1 MGDTTTAANP
11 TADLAGSQ
19 TGTESALSN
28 WVGPY
33 VTSMLGQGAALAATP
48 YQAYSGP
55 LTAGQ
60 SGLQNQAF
68 QGLSSLAMPTSTM
81 GAYTPSSFTD
91 QGMAQQYMNP
101 YLQASLAPQIAEAQ
115 RQAEI
120 QRVQNAGRMTKA
132 GAYGGDRQAILEA
145 EGNRNLA
152 TGLAGIVGTGYN
164 QAYNQAQSQYNT
176 EEQRRQAAQDQTNQ
190 YGFNLAN
197 AQQTA
202 GATQRGIEGE
212 GIAADMSQFQQE
224 RDYPYK
230 QVQYMQSLL
239 QGLPVATQNY
249 SYQQPSGLSSL
260 MGTSGGILDFLNSNF
275 GVSGSDVWSWLTS
288 GNSSANTT
296 TPPTGNINLAGV
308 TNSNNIG
315 NNYGGSALKP
325 INVFSQPGNI
335 GNNYKP

>member
-1 MGDTTTAANP
+1 
-11 TADLAGSQ
+11 
-19 TGTESALSN
+19 
-28 WVGPY
+28 
-33 VTSMLGQGAALAATP
+33 
-48 YQAYSGP
+48 
-55 LTAGQ
+55 
-60 SGLQNQAF
+60 
-68 QGLSSLAMPTSTM
+68 
-81 GAYTPSSFTD
+81 
-91 QGMAQQYMNP
+91 MAQQYMNP

-120 QRVQNAGRMTKA
+120 QRVQNASRMTKA

-249 SYQQPSGLSSL
+249 SYQHPSGLSSL
-260 MGTSGGILDFLNSNF
+260 MGTSGGILDFLKSNF
-275 GVSGSDVWSWLTS
+275 GVSGSDVWGYLTG
-288 GNSSANTT
+288 GNSGADT
-296 TPPTGNINLAGV
+296 TPVGIRPTQLNTFTQPVQQVDLGP
-308 TNSNNIG
+308 NSG
-315 NNYGGSALKP
+315 LGDLP
-325 INVFSQPGNI
+325 VR
-335 GNNYKP
+335 